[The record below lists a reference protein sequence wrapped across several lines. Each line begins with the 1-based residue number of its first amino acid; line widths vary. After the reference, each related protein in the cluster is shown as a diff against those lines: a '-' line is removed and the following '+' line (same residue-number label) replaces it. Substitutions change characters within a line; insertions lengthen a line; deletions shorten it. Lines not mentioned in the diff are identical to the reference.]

1 MVRDLATSAS
11 LVLGFAFY
19 VFRSLIPGPE
29 FLVVEEGL
37 EDKGCGDLV
46 DDAAVL
52 LSRLP
57 GLVEDLV
64 GFAGGKA
71 LVPQVDGQACE
82 GAKLGGEGLVFFGL
96 GAEVAGEVD
105 GVANH
110 DGCHAKRRQRRAIE
124 RRSSREMLGAGR
136 RRSRVRTGW
145 AVRPSSSETATPM
158 RRLPMS
164 RAR

>member
-110 DGCHAKRRQRRAIE
+110 DGCHAKTAAEAGDRTE
-124 RRSSREMLGAGR
+124 VVPGDAGR
-136 RRSRVRTGW
+136 W
-145 AVRPSSSETATPM
+145 AAALEG
-158 RRLPMS
+158 
-164 RAR
+164 